1 MFMIMNETLKPGEA
15 QHMHFGRNVP
25 AADRTQAGREFRLI
39 RQIARRIALTC
50 GCNGC

>member
-25 AADRTQAGREFRLI
+25 AADRTQAGREFHANPANCPTNRADLRL
-39 RQIARRIALTC
+39 
-50 GCNGC
+50 